1 MGLISW
7 SRIWEFR
14 FLGRGVFPVACLTL
28 KRRLLVENDGI
39 SIDQLRCG
47 VAFITGH
54 VGVATRERERRSL
67 VMVERRRHPPFRVV
81 AIGTR
86 SLAGAIL
93 ELAPVRL
100 LVAGFALLQRPFEL
114 DVVRARQRP
123 MTLTAGYGAVR
134 AEQRKLRL

>member
-1 MGLISW
+1 MGLA
-7 SRIWEFR
+7 SRYRIRECG

-39 SIDQLRCG
+39 SIDQLRCR

-54 VGVATRERERRSL
+54 MSVATRERERRPF

-81 AIGTR
+81 TIDTR
-86 SLAGAIL
+86 SLVGAIL

-114 DVVRARQRP
+114 DFVRARQRL
-123 MTLTAGYGAVR
+123 MTLAAGYGAVC
-134 AEQRKLRL
+134 AEQRKLRF